1 MWGRCAT
8 LSWPLE
14 VDCEGEPVDGDEG
27 ASPLLQTLFSRIE
40 QFPEQEY
47 ELNLQLTSLLSRLAL
62 LPHAGLHELLL
73 SPERVSPSNQK
84 GEQLTQGT
92 GLAVSLRRLAL
103 RLAKEAPSV
112 PSLQKRL
119 RSTRNRLL
127 GDPSLCE
134 DAPTTAQLT

>member
-1 MWGRCAT
+1 MWGRCAA

-14 VDCEGEPVDGDEG
+14 VECEGEPSDEG
-27 ASPLLQTLFSRIE
+27 ASPLLQTLFSRVE

-84 GEQLTQGT
+84 AEQLTVGT

-103 RLAKEAPSV
+103 RLAKEAPNV

-134 DAPTTAQLT
+134 DAPTAAQLT